1 MSLIIGGLVMLCVAQ
16 GGGGGGGGWSS
27 VQDPAVSLALFSNLG
42 NATRNVLMKVCTAKG
57 HHISSH
63 VTLCLQSLVSL
74 ALLAAAVPARLA
86 WETWPGGP
94 GAEAGRGARGI
105 VEAAL
110 DMVEDAAAGTAA
122 APAAFALGCL
132 AFGVEQCRST
142 VSKPELNVP
151 LVSTPEVVL

>member
-16 GGGGGGGGWSS
+16 GGGGGGGWSS

-110 DMVEDAAAGTAA
+110 DMVG
-122 APAAFALGCL
+122 
-132 AFGVEQCRST
+132 QCSFIL
-142 VSKPELNVP
+142 SKLC
-151 LVSTPEVVL
+151 